1 MYNIYD
7 IFGLNNGE
15 FEKVVNSTFV
25 DPVTDIL
32 HEENPAKGI
41 YFAMEFLPGQYD
53 QRADSAQQCIALL
66 TGNGKS
72 KVRSGKL
79 IEFEG
84 VSESDLVKIKDLLI
98 NKVESQEK
106 DLSILDIPAEETPS
120 KVIVHEGFNDF
131 DDVQLADFYNSHGFA
146 LGLDDLKFIQEY
158 FKTEQRNPTETEL
171 KVLDTYWSDH
181 CRHTTFET
189 ELSNI

>member
-1 MYNIYD
+1 MSNNKRIFVEKRGIFDVESPKIFDEVKAVVSSIQSVKVYNIYD

-66 TGNGKS
+66 TGNEKS
-72 KVRSGKL
+72 KVRSGNL
-79 IEFEG
+79 IEING
-84 VSESDLVKIKDLLI
+84 INDADLAKIKDLLI

-106 DLSILDIPAEETPS
+106 DLSI
-120 KVIVHEGFNDF
+120 
-131 DDVQLADFYNSHGFA
+131 
-146 LGLDDLKFIQEY
+146 
-158 FKTEQRNPTETEL
+158 
-171 KVLDTYWSDH
+171 
-181 CRHTTFET
+181 
-189 ELSNI
+189 